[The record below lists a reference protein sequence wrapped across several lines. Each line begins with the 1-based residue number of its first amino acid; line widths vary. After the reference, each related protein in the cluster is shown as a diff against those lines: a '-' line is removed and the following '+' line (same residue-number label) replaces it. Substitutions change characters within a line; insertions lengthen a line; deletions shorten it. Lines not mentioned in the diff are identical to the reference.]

1 MVTLIINACNSH
13 SAHEDLVLMT
23 VNMFNSFTTT
33 GSFLIPFITTHPNVS
48 ISAFRQTMEIGAEPQ
63 NEFSKV
69 IKTLQNSDHKKINYY
84 LQFLLFTRYLIPH
97 REMNIRDGRMI
108 LERD

>member
-1 MVTLIINACNSH
+1 MTLIIHACNSH

-48 ISAFRQTMEIGAEPQ
+48 ISVFRQTMEIGAEPQ

-69 IKTLQNSDHKKINYY
+69 LLNTSNSGDKKINYY
-84 LQFLLFTRYLIPH
+84 LQILLCTRYLIPQ
-97 REMNIRDGRMI
+97 RKLNIRDGPMI
-108 LERD
+108 QERD